1 MAGNIKNLLISI
13 KTLGAKKS
21 EKEIK
26 GLSASI
32 GLLAKA
38 TAIATS
44 AFFGTKKLINAFSQQ
59 EMAEKKLEAAL
70 GKTSEALL
78 NQASALQRVSMF
90 GDEQIIVQQAFL
102 ASLKFTEEQIKTIIP
117 AAIDLSAATGIA
129 LDSAVRNLAK
139 TYSGLQGELGE
150 LIPQLRE
157 LTTTE
162 LQQGEAVKVVSD
174 LMGGQGK
181 KQTETMTGSIQ
192 QMKMA
197 TGDLAEELGEKL
209 APTVI
214 KVTKAITAFIKI
226 SETDLIS
233 GQSREQLEDFIKMLE
248 DQRAEFE
255 ILMNQGIAPARQ
267 AYVQYTKQIEEAK
280 NKLKEMNGV
289 IESETTIFATEHD
302 LLRIRNELLSDGVMS
317 IQDQIDINET
327 HLESVKEQTRQGLNV
342 IANKKKEL
350 ELEGKLVELRTAL
363 KDATVSSTSDMIG
376 AFGQLNQASKG
387 NALVSARLA
396 QTAAVIDMYAG
407 ANKAFA
413 QGGVLGFVS
422 AGAIIA
428 SGMANVLKIEQSLG
442 EMQSAETGFDG
453 IVNRPTMF
461 MTGEGNK
468 AERVSVTPLQGP
480 NINGPQ
486 GGITLNITAPL
497 IDEHILDTII
507 PAIQRAQRMNLA

>member
-1 MAGNIKNLLISI
+1 QLENFIK
-13 KTLGAKKS
+13 
-21 EKEIK
+21 
-26 GLSASI
+26 
-32 GLLAKA
+32 
-38 TAIATS
+38 
-44 AFFGTKKLINAFSQQ
+44 
-59 EMAEKKLEAAL
+59 M
-70 GKTSEALL
+70 
-78 NQASALQRVSMF
+78 
-90 GDEQIIVQQAFL
+90 
-102 ASLKFTEEQIKTIIP
+102 TEEQ
-117 AAIDLSAATGIA
+117 
-129 LDSAVRNLAK
+129 
-139 TYSGLQGELGE
+139 
-150 LIPQLRE
+150 
-157 LTTTE
+157 
-162 LQQGEAVKVVSD
+162 
-174 LMGGQGK
+174 
-181 KQTETMTGSIQ
+181 
-192 QMKMA
+192 
-197 TGDLAEELGEKL
+197 
-209 APTVI
+209 
-214 KVTKAITAFIKI
+214 
-226 SETDLIS
+226 
-233 GQSREQLEDFIKMLE
+233 
-248 DQRAEFE
+248 RAGFE
-255 ILMNQGIAPARQ
+255 ILMNQGIGPARQ

-376 AFGQLNQASKG
+376 AFGQLNEASKG

-422 AGAIIA
+422 AAAIVA

-468 AERVSVTPLQGP
+468 AERVSVTPLTPGMNQ
-480 NINGPQ
+480 NGPS
-486 GGITLNITAPL
+486 GITLNISAPL
-497 IDEHILDTII
+497 VDETVIDSII
-507 PAIQRAQRMNLA
+507 PAIQKAQRMNLA